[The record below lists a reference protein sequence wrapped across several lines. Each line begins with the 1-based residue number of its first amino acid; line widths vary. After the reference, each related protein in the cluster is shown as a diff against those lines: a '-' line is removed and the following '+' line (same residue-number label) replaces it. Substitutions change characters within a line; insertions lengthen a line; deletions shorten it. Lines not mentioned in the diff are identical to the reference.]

1 MLAASHIFR
10 STAPQSRGEV
20 TQRSSAMMSEKT
32 PISSIDPAEL
42 RRALGCY
49 PTGVA
54 VVTTLGTDGAPIGL
68 TISSFNSVSLDP
80 PLILWSL
87 TRRANSLPAFRSHGA
102 FAVNVLSADQEP
114 LCRHFATATG
124 DRFANVEWRPGI
136 NGIPVLEGAVAV
148 FECSNWAVYP
158 GGDHEIFLGKVE
170 RYDHWDTV
178 PLVFGK
184 GRLSALAPALN

>member
-1 MLAASHIFR
+1 MITPSEPH
-10 STAPQSRGEV
+10 ST
-20 TQRSSAMMSEKT
+20 
-32 PISSIDPAEL
+32 IDPKEL
-42 RRALGCY
+42 RQALGCF

-54 VVTTLGTDGAPIGL
+54 VVTTLGTDSAPIGI
-68 TISSFNSVSLDP
+68 TVSSFNSVSMDP

-87 TRRANSLPAFRSHGA
+87 TRNAGSLPAFRSHGA

-114 LCRHFATATG
+114 LCRHFSTAAG
-124 DRFANVEWRPGI
+124 DRFSAVSWRPGI
-136 NGIPVLEGAVAV
+136 QGIPVLEGAAAV

-158 GGDHEIFLGKVE
+158 GGDHEILLGKVE

-184 GRLSALAPALN
+184 GRLAPLPPAIC